1 MTGSTSTDD
10 APDVINASLVSVDLD
25 DVSTEKLREAIVER
39 DGHLRRISTQLED
52 LQAAH
57 TDLLQRSAAWK
68 DELEI
73 AKTAASSSGAN
84 GQSPPIAAP
93 LLPSEPSEA
102 EGSSS
107 STSTNGP
114 TSTTESALREEI
126 TQLRSANSALEDQVR
141 DLRIRSEESRRAIM
155 RLQNEQSDI
164 RAKAKAENRRSLAA
178 VGPGAFSTWNP
189 AALASSM
196 ADADEARELRKSKRA
211 SLAFGP
217 NAGVARTSYVPTTTY
232 AHRRTGSG
240 SSTGTSSAAAALST
254 PGLNIDAGSNPESE
268 SEADAPIGSSPSPQ
282 PSPAINQNGT
292 SRGSMRMSG
301 GLRGLRLSGI
311 ISSGTG
317 ASLSAPNL
325 DDDKLPGSRR
335 SSFTPSSQARS
346 PVSEIS
352 ETAASENGD
361 VGFGSRQRMSY
372 TGGGARPAAPHRQ
385 MSSDSI
391 HSNGT
396 AAGDDNLGLPGTAR
410 PFSVSPS
417 PSLHSKMGS
426 PILEEHDGG
435 MRIKDLDD
443 TLDAGNSPQSRF
455 STLTGLR
462 KGSNSGGTR
471 PALAPAAAA
480 MAAQAELQSEVDRLK
495 RELVKAKN
503 DFEEA
508 EEARSASEECLRALK
523 EFIAKHDGEE
533 DGGRRGSDAPPPP
546 AKDGGMRDDNTPST
560 PKRTSTLSSGQ
571 TAALK
576 GLKLPP
582 LPSST
587 EPDEERTPGATSS
600 FFSPGGSWTS
610 SSTTTTGAGATGTG
624 AQGLWNSSNWSAR
637 FSNFPQLIRMSTG
650 ASGTTT
656 TGEGPLSPAAVVSAP
671 PPAPSKAPAPA
682 RPSSERDSISA
693 ASIPATATATASS
706 SSAEGSGTTSAPTS
720 SSS

>member
-25 DVSTEKLREAIVER
+25 DVSTEKLREAIQER
-39 DGHLRRISTQLED
+39 DGHLRRISTQLQD
-52 LQAAH
+52 LQTAH

-73 AKTAASSSGAN
+73 AKTAVSSSGTN

-93 LLPSEPSEA
+93 LLPSEA

-107 STSTNGP
+107 SANGP

-178 VGPGAFSTWNP
+178 VGPGASFSTWNP

-217 NAGVARTSYVPTTTY
+217 NAGVARTSYVPTTTTY

-372 TGGGARPAAPHRQ
+372 TGARPAAPHRQ

-443 TLDAGNSPQSRF
+443 TLDAGSSPQSRF

-462 KGSNSGGTR
+462 KGSSSGGTR

-533 DGGRRGSDAPPPP
+533 DGARRASDAPPPP
-546 AKDGGMRDDNTPST
+546 AKDGGMSRDTPST

-600 FFSPGGSWTS
+600 FFSPGGGWTS
-610 SSTTTTGAGATGTG
+610 SSSSTGAGAGTTGTGTG

-650 ASGTTT
+650 ASGSTAST

-682 RPSSERDSISA
+682 RPSSDRDSISA
-693 ASIPATATATASS
+693 ASIPATATTSS
-706 SSAEGSGTTSAPTS
+706 SSADGSGTASAPTS
-720 SSS
+720 SS